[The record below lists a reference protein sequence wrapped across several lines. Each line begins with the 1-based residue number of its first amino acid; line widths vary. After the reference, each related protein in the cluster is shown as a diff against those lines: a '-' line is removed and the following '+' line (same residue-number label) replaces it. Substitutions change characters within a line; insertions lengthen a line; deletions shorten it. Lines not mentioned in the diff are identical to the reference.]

1 MKYHTLIWDFDGTL
15 ADTLPL
21 ALRIFNDL
29 ARRRGYR
36 PVEDPEAVRHQG
48 TIAFLRAHGVP
59 LLKLPLLVREFLAAQ
74 KREIATVRLVPGIA
88 ETVTTLRERGHRLGV
103 LSSNTRENILTCLK
117 NNGAAAP
124 FEFVVGY
131 TRLLGKGRALR
142 RLLKEQRA
150 DPRTVLYVGDEVRD
164 IEAAREA
171 GTDVAAVAWGLH
183 AAAFLARHGPT
194 YLVAQPGE
202 LLSLLRP

>member
-21 ALRIFNDL
+21 ALRIFNEV
-29 ARRRGYR
+29 ACRRGFR
-36 PVEDPEAVRHQG
+36 PVEDTEAVRHLG
-48 TIAFLRAHGVP
+48 TLAFLRAHNVP

-74 KREIATVRLVPGIA
+74 QQEIASVRLVAGIA
-88 ETVTTLRERGHRLGV
+88 ETVTALRHQGCRLGV
-103 LSSNTRENILTCLK
+103 LSSNTRENIVTCLR
-117 NNGAAAP
+117 NNGVAEA

-131 TRLLGKGRALR
+131 RRLLGKGRALR
-142 RLLKEQRA
+142 RLLRDQRA

-171 GTDVAAVAWGLH
+171 GADVAAVAWGLH
-183 AAAFLARHGPT
+183 AADFLARHAPT
-194 YLVAQPGE
+194 YLVGQPRD
-202 LLSLLRP
+202 LLSLIRP